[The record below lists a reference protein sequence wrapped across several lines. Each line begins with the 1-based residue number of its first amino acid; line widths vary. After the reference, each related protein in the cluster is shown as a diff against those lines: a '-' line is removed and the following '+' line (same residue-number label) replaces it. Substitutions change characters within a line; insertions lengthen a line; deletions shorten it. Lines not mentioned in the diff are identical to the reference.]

1 MPWSVAIGTGR
12 PETGREEVEEGPTRP
27 LGFHHDRIFFGGFAL
42 THLGLMEKGHM
53 QSKMLSD
60 LGTLAFLPG

>member
-1 MPWSVAIGTGR
+1 MAV
-12 PETGREEVEEGPTRP
+12 GPTRS

-42 THLGLMEKGHM
+42 TRLGLMEKGHV